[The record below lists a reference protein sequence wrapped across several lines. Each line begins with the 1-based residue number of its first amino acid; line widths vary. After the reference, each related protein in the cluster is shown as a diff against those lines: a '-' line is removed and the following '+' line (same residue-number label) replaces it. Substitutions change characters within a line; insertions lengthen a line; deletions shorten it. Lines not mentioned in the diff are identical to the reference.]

1 MGQDKSILVVN
12 PGSTSIKVAVFR
24 DSICINKSTINHRI
38 SELKGFLE
46 IADQLEFRMNAVTKW
61 MRDEGIDESS
71 LEAVVGRGGLLR
83 PTQSGTYVVT
93 EKMVE
98 DLKAGAGGQ
107 HAANLGG
114 MIAKE
119 IADRNNILA
128 FVVDPVSVDE
138 LEDIARVSGIPEI
151 ERKSLIHALNI
162 KSVCRYASKELGRD
176 VLDLNMIACH
186 LGGGISI
193 APVKCGRLIDVNN
206 ASESGPFS
214 PDRAGSLPAG
224 NVIELAFS
232 GKLSLKEIKDKISV
246 ASGLAAY
253 LGTNDVIEIDKRI
266 EDGDKYAKLIFEA
279 MAYQI
284 SKEIGAMAT
293 VLYGKVDAI
302 ILTGGLANSKR
313 LVDIII
319 ERVKFIS
326 IAPILIYPG
335 EMEMVSLYEGALRVL
350 EGFDKAKVYEDEV
363 FKNGRE
369 F

>member
-1 MGQDKSILVVN
+1 MGQKNSILVVN
-12 PGSTSIKVAVFR
+12 PGSTSIKVAVFK
-24 DSICINKSTINHRI
+24 DSICTNKSTISHKI
-38 SELKGFLE
+38 SELKDFLK
-46 IADQLEFRMNAVTKW
+46 ISDQLEFRMNAVTKW
-61 MRDEGIDESS
+61 MKDEGIDESC
-71 LEAVVGRGGLLR
+71 LKAVVGRGGLLR
-83 PTQSGTYVVT
+83 PINSGTYVVT

-98 DLKAGAGGQ
+98 DLKIGIQGQ

-138 LEDIARVSGIPEI
+138 FEDIARISGIPEI

-162 KSVCRYASKELGRD
+162 KAVCRKAAEELGRD
-176 VLDLNMIACH
+176 MFDLNMIACH

-193 APVKCGRLIDVNN
+193 APVRCGRLIDVNN

-214 PDRAGSLPAG
+214 PDRSGSLPAG
-224 NVIELAFS
+224 DVIELALS
-232 GKLSLKEIKDKISV
+232 GKFSLKEIKDKISV
-246 ASGLAAY
+246 RSGLAAY
-253 LGTNDVIEIDKRI
+253 LGTNDAIEIDNRI
-266 EDGDKYAKLIFEA
+266 EEGDGYAKLIFEA

-293 VLYGKVDAI
+293 VLYGKVDVI
-302 ILTGGLANSKR
+302 VLTGGLANSKR

-335 EMEMVSLYEGALRVL
+335 EMEMMSLYQGALRVF

-363 FKNGRE
+363 LKNARE